1 MAENQKSSA
10 RGMQDNISSAMP
22 DNGST
27 TSRKSSNNGGNSIPE
42 LKIIR
47 MSEIISEPVDWLW
60 EPYIPYGT
68 ISLIQGDGGMGKTTL
83 ALALASAVTNGD
95 ALPVVSGIPE
105 GCKNNGDYGHNYNNS
120 GSFMNGFGSGIA
132 TPEFVLPANVI
143 IQNGED
149 SLHRTIK
156 PRLEKLGADC
166 DRIFSIDD
174 EDVALT
180 YTDGRIEQIIL
191 ETDAKLLVIDPVQA
205 FWGKANM
212 NAANGVRP
220 VLKQLGAVAE
230 RTGCA
235 IILVGHLN
243 KNGRGKSSYRGLGS
257 IDIFA
262 AARSVLTVGRI
273 DMNSNIRTVAH
284 NKSNLAP
291 AGPAQTFGLDP
302 ATGFYWAGETDA
314 SVDDV
319 MNGSQ
324 KSKPEN
330 KSSIAKAFI
339 KHTLQNG
346 PVPSADILDAVEE
359 QGIAEKTLQRAKSDL
374 GVYSRKTGDV
384 WYWELPIEG
393 EYREVFDCEGVSDD
407 GLGQDSQHAQHGH
420 CTPLTMLTTLPTPEY
435 DNGHYSERFQHCQ
448 DGQDGHS
455 ATTPTLAMLADMT
468 ILYNENVIEGEVVG

>member
-1 MAENQKSSA
+1 MAENMKT
-10 RGMQDNISSAMP
+10 GHEM
-22 DNGST
+22 
-27 TSRKSSNNGGNSIPE
+27 PE

-47 MSEIISEPVDWLW
+47 MSEIQSEAVDWLW
-60 EPYIPYGT
+60 EPYIPYGA

-83 ALALASAVTNGD
+83 ALAIAAAITKGE
-95 ALPVVSGIPE
+95 ALPVVLNVAE
-105 GCKNNGDYGHNYNNS
+105 GCRDD
-120 GSFMNGFGSGIA
+120 GSNTNVFGSSYA
-132 TPEFVLPANVI
+132 APNFSSPANII

-149 SLHRTIK
+149 SLNRTIK

-166 DRIFSIDD
+166 DKIFCIDD
-174 EDVALT
+174 GDVALT

-262 AARSVLTVGRI
+262 AARSVLTVGKANT
-273 DMNSNIRTVAH
+273 DSNIRIVVH

-291 AGPAQTFGLDP
+291 AGPSQTFGLDP
-302 ATGFYWAGETDA
+302 ITGFYWAGETDA

-324 KSKPEN
+324 RSKPEN
-330 KSSIAKAFI
+330 KSAEAKSFI
-339 KHTLQNG
+339 RNMLRNG
-346 PVPSADILDAVEE
+346 PVPSADILDAAEE

-393 EYREVFDCEGVSDD
+393 EYKEVFDCEGGSDD
-407 GLGQDSQHAQHGH
+407 GYGQDSQHPQDGH
-420 CTPLTMLTTLPTPEY
+420 CTPMPMLTTLPTPEY
-435 DNGHYSERFQHCQ
+435 DNGHYSERFQHS
-448 DGQDGHS
+448 QDGHS
-455 ATTPTLAMLADMT
+455 VTTPTLAMLTDIT
-468 ILYNENVIEGEVVG
+468 ILPYANVIEGEVVS